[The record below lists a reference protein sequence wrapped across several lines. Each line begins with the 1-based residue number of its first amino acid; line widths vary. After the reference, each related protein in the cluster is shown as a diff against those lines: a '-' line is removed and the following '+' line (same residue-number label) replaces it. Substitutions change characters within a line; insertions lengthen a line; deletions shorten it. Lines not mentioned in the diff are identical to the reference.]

1 MAGKIYSYHHRIV
14 DYEMSVTGNV
24 KLTTLLNLLMLA
36 SEQQSTELGVGAA
49 QVQARGLGWIVTQHD
64 LHVTRWPHY
73 GETITV
79 FTQATEYNKYFCYRD
94 FWIEDEQGTEI
105 ARMHT
110 VFVLIDLD
118 KRKIVPVAADLVDI
132 FQADKVRR
140 GERIT
145 NPVKVTAPD
154 AGKDYAIRF
163 TDLDLNRHVH
173 NTNYFDWM
181 TDALDRE
188 FLLRHEPVRVN
199 IKYEKELHYGDVAR
213 SEVQFISDDHLRTA
227 HQIKNGDEVNCVA
240 EIEWR
245 PIAAD
250 KGDHE

>member
-1 MAGKIYSYHHRIV
+1 M
-14 DYEMSVTGNV
+14 
-24 KLTTLLNLLMLA
+24 
-36 SEQQSTELGVGAA
+36 
-49 QVQARGLGWIVTQHD
+49 
-64 LHVTRWPHY
+64 
-73 GETITV
+73 
-79 FTQATEYNKYFCYRD
+79 
-94 FWIEDEQGTEI
+94 
-105 ARMHT
+105 
-110 VFVLIDLD
+110 
-118 KRKIVPVAADLVDI
+118 
-132 FQADKVRR
+132 
-140 GERIT
+140 
-145 NPVKVTAPD
+145 
-154 AGKDYAIRF
+154 
-163 TDLDLNRHVH
+163 H

-245 PIAAD
+245 LIAAG